1 MKNLSWKEEMKTM
14 VSTINMLVHDG
25 YTDNYVVR
33 EEGLIS
39 LKEMKIYHPH
49 QIMVVDFFRFE
60 GESDPEDEA
69 ILYAIETNDGG
80 KGTLVNGFGP
90 TADTM
95 VNAFIQQ
102 VAGRSKKV

>member
-1 MKNLSWKEEMKTM
+1 MKTM
-14 VSTINMLVHDG
+14 VSTINMLFLDG

-39 LKEMKIYHPH
+39 LKKIKIYQPNEVK
-49 QIMVVDFFRFE
+49 VVDYFRFE

-95 VNAFIQQ
+95 VNAFIQK
-102 VAGRSKKV
+102 VDGRSKKV